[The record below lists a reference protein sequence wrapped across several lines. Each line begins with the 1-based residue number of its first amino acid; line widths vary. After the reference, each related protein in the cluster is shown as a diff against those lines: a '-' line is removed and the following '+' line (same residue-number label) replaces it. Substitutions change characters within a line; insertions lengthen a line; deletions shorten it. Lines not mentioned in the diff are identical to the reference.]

1 MARIEGIWEDYRR
14 WMQRKQELERAL
26 AELDREESLLLEELD
41 RVEDQLAYYESLT
54 REMKRTLDPPNL
66 SRLLRSLSRA

>member
-14 WMQRKQELERAL
+14 WMQRKRELERAL
-26 AELDREESLLLEELD
+26 DELDREESLLMEELY

-54 REMKRTLDPPNL
+54 REMKRTLDPPSF
-66 SRLLRSLSRA
+66 SRLLHSLRRA